1 MRTIIWFVYFWLHLI
16 YVSIYIPS
24 VKRLM
29 KKGAIDERRR
39 LVQKIAYNWSRKL
52 IGLTGSTIEVEGL
65 ENIPRG
71 PVLFAS
77 NHQGNFDIPL
87 LLANIPKPVAFVA
100 KIELKKL
107 PLVSS
112 WMEYMECVFID
123 RKDMR
128 QSLRTIGSAIEILKS
143 GQSMVIFPEG
153 TRSKS
158 SEIQPFKPGSLKMA
172 ARAGVK
178 IVPVTII
185 DSYKIME
192 ANNNKIKPAKVKIIF
207 SNPIET
213 EDLDKATDLTVKTF
227 QVIKENLQ
235 KPV

>member
-1 MRTIIWFVYFWLHLI
+1 MRTIIWFIYFWLHTI

-24 VKRLM
+24 VRGLM
-29 KKGAIDERRR
+29 KKGAIEEKRQ
-39 LVQKIAYNWSRKL
+39 LVHRVAKNWAGSL
-52 IGLTGSTIEVEGL
+52 INLTGSTIDVVGL
-65 ENIPRG
+65 EKIPNQ

-87 LLANIPKPVAFVA
+87 LLGSIPHPVAFVA
-100 KIELKKL
+100 KVELQKL
-107 PLVSS
+107 PLVSR
-112 WMEYMECVFID
+112 WMKYMECVFID

-158 SEIQPFKPGSLKMA
+158 DEIQPFKPGSLKMA

-192 ANNNKIKPAKVKIIF
+192 GNNNRIKPAKVKIIF
-207 SNPIET
+207 SDPIET
-213 EDLDKATDLTVKTF
+213 ENMDKATDLTVKAF
-227 QVIKENLQ
+227 QVIKENL
-235 KPV
+235 